1 MFMKPALME
10 RAKLGLIAKV
20 EEEATLL
27 QLAVPAVETL
37 ATLATPDFAQ
47 PGAGPSKDDFFST
60 MKKIRLSK
68 EAQVGAII
76 DTEYFLLSPQLI
88 LIFRLDILKPACP
101 QVGISKIELTAQAV
115 VEDLLDRPTEEFRN
129 LRFVSS

>member
-1 MFMKPALME
+1 ME